1 MDRLWNIN
9 SIVFRQY
16 LKSQIIDDKENLTTN
31 IDVDK
36 KIFKYYG
43 FDR

>member
-9 SIVFRQY
+9 SNVFRQY